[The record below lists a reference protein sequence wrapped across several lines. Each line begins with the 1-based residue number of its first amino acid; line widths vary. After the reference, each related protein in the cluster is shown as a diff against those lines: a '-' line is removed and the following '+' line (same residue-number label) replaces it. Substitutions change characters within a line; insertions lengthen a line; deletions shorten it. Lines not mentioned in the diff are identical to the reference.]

1 MRQWRLFRGEVL
13 VGELHEYGIGQ
24 PSFLAH
30 FSPGPG
36 WETVR
41 GLFEAWA
48 SLSGP
53 DPDGTRTS
61 AVAKPLRDLDLTL
74 ASDGE
79 QVLLEVFRNCSLLID
94 GLEARL
100 RY

>member
-1 MRQWRLFRGEVL
+1 MRGDIL
-13 VGELHEYGIGQ
+13 VGELHEYGIDQ

-36 WETVR
+36 WD
-41 GLFEAWA
+41 GIGSLFEAWA

-53 DPDGTRTS
+53 DPDGACTL
-61 AVAKPLRDLDLTL
+61 AVLMPLRDLDLVL
-74 ASDGE
+74 VPADSE
-79 QVLLEVFRNCSLLID
+79 QTPLEVFKNCSLRID
-94 GLEARL
+94 GREARL

>member
-1 MRQWRLFRGEVL
+1 MRGDVL
-13 VGELHEYGIGQ
+13 VGELHEYGIDQ

-36 WETVR
+36 WESVR
-41 GLFEAWA
+41 SVFEAWA

-53 DPDGTRTS
+53 DPDGTRTL
-61 AVAKPLRDLDLTL
+61 AVVKALRDLDLIL
-74 ASDGE
+74 VPGDRE
-79 QVLLEVFRNCSLLID
+79 QILLEVFKNCSLRID

>member
-1 MRQWRLFRGEVL
+1 MRQWRLLRGDVL
-13 VGELHEYGIGQ
+13 VGELHEYGIDQ

-30 FSPGPG
+30 FTPGPG
-36 WETVR
+36 WESVR
-41 GLFEAWA
+41 GIFEAWA

-53 DPDGTRTS
+53 DPDGTRTL
-61 AVAKPLRDLDLTL
+61 AVVKPLRDLDLTL
-74 ASDGE
+74 VSDDE
-79 QVLLEVFRNCSLLID
+79 QILLEVFKNCSLRID